1 MGVLSGVRVI
11 DLTRVLGGPF
21 CTQWL
26 GDHGAEVIKIEP
38 PQGDE
43 TRGWGPPFGG
53 PDQGDAASYFVGVNR
68 NKRGMAL
75 DLRKPEARDVLLR
88 LLETA
93 DVVVENF
100 KPGGM
105 EKFGLG
111 YEEVL
116 KPRFPRLIHV
126 RISGFGADGPWG
138 GLPGYDAVVQGM
150 AGLMSVNG
158 PPEAHGMRL
167 GIPLVDL
174 GTGLSTAFAIAG
186 ALYERE
192 KSGEGQYVDMT
203 LNDCAVSLLF
213 PHGAN
218 YQMSGDRPVPQGN
231 DHPNLAPYTK
241 FSTQGADI
249 FVAIGNDGQFAKFVD
264 ILGAPELAKD
274 PRFAANRDR
283 TQHREQLAQALA
295 PLLADTDGEAI
306 ALKLMQAGVPAGPV
320 MEAPEVLSHPH
331 NLGRGM
337 VVERDGY
344 RGIGNPVKY
353 SRTPTEVQKTPPRFG
368 EDTRAVLAEA
378 GYSEAE
384 IEALIEGGAALAEK
398 PGG

>member
-11 DLTRVLGGPF
+11 DLTRVLGGPY

-26 GDHGAEVIKIEP
+26 GDHGAEIVKVEP

-43 TRGWGPPFGG
+43 TRLWGPPFGT
-53 PDQGDAASYFVGVNR
+53 DAQGHAASYFVGVNR

-75 DLRKPEARDVLLR
+75 DLRKPEARDILLR

-111 YEEVL
+111 YEEIL
-116 KPRFPRLIHV
+116 APRFPRLIHV

-174 GTGLSTAFAIAG
+174 GTGLSTAFAIAA

-192 KSGEGQYVDMT
+192 KSGQGQYVDMT
-203 LNDCAVSLLF
+203 LNDCAVAMLF

-218 YQMSGDRPVPQGN
+218 YQMSGARPVPQGN

-241 FSTQGADI
+241 LATSGADI
-249 FVAIGNDGQFAKFVD
+249 FVAIGNDRQFQTFCRT
-264 ILGAPELAKD
+264 IGAPDLAAD
-274 PRFAANRDR
+274 PRFATNKDR
-283 TQHREQLAQALA
+283 TAHREELTAALA
-295 PLLADTDGEAI
+295 PHLAHKDGESI
-306 ALKLMQAGVPAGPV
+306 ALELMQAGVPAGPV

-331 NLGRGM
+331 TAHRQM
-337 VVERDGY
+337 VIEQGEY
-344 RGIGNPVKY
+344 RGVGNPVKY
-353 SRTPTEVQKTPPRFG
+353 SRTPTAMQKLPPRFG
-368 EDTRAVLAEA
+368 EDTRAILSEA
-378 GYSEAE
+378 GYSADE
-384 IEALIEGGAALAEK
+384 IETLLASGAALAEPAK
-398 PGG
+398 

>member
-1 MGVLSGVRVI
+1 VPRDAVLVRLARRVQDLPLAPLGALEVPLLRREGPPPLILLAGPRSGSTLLYQTLVHALGAPYLSNLGNALHVLPLLGGT
-11 DLTRVLGGPF
+11 LTRRLGGGASDFRSQEGFVEGLLGPAEGLRF
-21 CTQWL
+21 WSHWL
-26 GDHGAEVIKIEP
+26 G
-38 PQGDE
+38 
-43 TRGWGPPFGG
+43 
-53 PDQGDAASYFVGVNR
+53 
-68 NKRGMAL
+68 
-75 DLRKPEARDVLLR
+75 
-88 LLETA
+88 
-93 DVVVENF
+93 
-100 KPGGM
+100 
-105 EKFGLG
+105 
-111 YEEVL
+111 
-116 KPRFPRLIHV
+116 
-126 RISGFGADGPWG
+126 
-138 GLPGYDAVVQGM
+138 
-150 AGLMSVNG
+150 AGLALAVTTL
-158 PPEAHGMRL
+158 P
-167 GIPLVDL
+167 
-174 GTGLSTAFAIAG
+174 FAIAG

-306 ALKLMQAGVPAGPV
+306 ALELMQAGVPAGPV

-384 IEALIEGGAALAEK
+384 IEALIESGAALAEK